1 MKSKSQ
7 WKILKAAVNVDGTH
21 RSAPEELKK
30 PGEGTEI
37 PCVYFFYGAKTQKS
51 VEWEKIKQSKKRF
64 NTEKTRVS
72 ILIN

>member
-51 VEWEKIKQSKKRF
+51 VA
-64 NTEKTRVS
+64 
-72 ILIN
+72 